1 MITKFAIITLW
12 VEDFIQAIK
21 FYRDVLGLELLTQ
34 SGDMPHFKIG
44 DGILVLAK
52 GKFTQPEDAF
62 PPEFP
67 QLALAVD
74 DLDRTAA
81 HLQNMHIKL
90 ETNIQE
96 RRDSCWIKLRDPDGN
111 LIELVEVKPV

>member
-1 MITKFAIITLW
+1 MITKFATVTLW
-12 VEDFIQAIK
+12 VDDFNNAIK
-21 FYRDVLGLELLTQ
+21 FYRDVLGLELLTKP
-34 SGDMPHFKIG
+34 GDMLHFKVG
-44 DGILVLAK
+44 DSILVLAK
-52 GKFTQPEDAF
+52 GKFTQPSDAF

-74 DLDRTAA
+74 DLDRMAA
-81 HLQNMHIKL
+81 HLQNLQVEL

-111 LIELVEVKPV
+111 LIELVEVKP

>member
-1 MITKFAIITLW
+1 MITNFATVTLW
-12 VEDFIQAIK
+12 VEDFNNAIR
-21 FYRDVLGLELLTQ
+21 FYRDTLGLELLTQ
-34 SGDMPHFKIG
+34 PGDMPHFKVG

-52 GKFTQPEDAF
+52 GKFTQPADAF

-74 DLDRTAA
+74 NLDEMAA
-81 HLQNMHIKL
+81 RLQSLQVKL
-90 ETNIQE
+90 EANIEE

-111 LIELVEVKPV
+111 LIELVEVKS

>member
-1 MITKFAIITLW
+1 MITRFATVTLW
-12 VEDFIQAIK
+12 VEDFNNAIK
-21 FYRDVLGLELLTQ
+21 FYRDNLGLELLTQ
-34 SGDMPHFKIG
+34 PGEMPHFKAG

-52 GKFTQPEDAF
+52 GKFTPPANAF

-74 DLDRTAA
+74 DLDRMVA
-81 HLQNMHIKL
+81 HLQSLHVDL
-90 ETNIQE
+90 EANIQE

-111 LIELVEVKPV
+111 LIELVEVKP

>member
-1 MITKFAIITLW
+1 MITNFATVTLW
-12 VEDFIQAIK
+12 VEDFNNAIK
-21 FYRDVLGLELLTQ
+21 FYRDTLGLELLTQ
-34 SGDMPHFKIG
+34 PGDMPHFKVG

-52 GKFTQPEDAF
+52 GKFTQPSDAF

-74 DLDRTAA
+74 DLDKMASR
-81 HLQNMHIKL
+81 LNNLHITL
-90 ETNIQE
+90 EANIEE

-111 LIELVEVKPV
+111 LIELVEVKS

>member
-1 MITKFAIITLW
+1 MITKFATVTLW
-12 VEDFIQAIK
+12 VVDFNNAVK
-21 FYRDVLGLELLTQ
+21 FYRNILGLELLTQ
-34 SGDMPHFKIG
+34 PGDMPHFKIG
-44 DGILVLAK
+44 NGILFLAK
-52 GKFTQPEDAF
+52 GKFILPADAF

-74 DLDRTAA
+74 DLDRMAA
-81 HLQNMHIKL
+81 HLQNLHVDL

-111 LIELVEVKPV
+111 LIELVEVKPL